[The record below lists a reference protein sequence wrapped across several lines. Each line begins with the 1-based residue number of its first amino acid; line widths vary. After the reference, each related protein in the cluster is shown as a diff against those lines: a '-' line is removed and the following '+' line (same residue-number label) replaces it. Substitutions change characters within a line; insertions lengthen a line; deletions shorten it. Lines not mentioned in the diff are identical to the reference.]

1 MKSCRICPT
10 RSERGLFSILISILS
25 NLSTKQK
32 KVPQNGLNFSFMKA
46 LKKMKARNEQVLT
59 KAEADSGR
67 VNSGVDYA
75 SISAQRTR
83 AMAELERVK
92 KLEAKMRSKVASG
105 QVVAVRTPVLG
116 GYRISYVNVS
126 DWEV

>member
-1 MKSCRICPT
+1 
-10 RSERGLFSILISILS
+10 
-25 NLSTKQK
+25 
-32 KVPQNGLNFSFMKA
+32 MKA
-46 LKKMKARNEQVLT
+46 SKKMKARNEQVLT
-59 KAEADSGR
+59 KAEADTGR

-75 SISAQRTR
+75 SISAQRSR

-92 KLEAKMRSKVASG
+92 RIEAKMREKVSSG

>member
-1 MKSCRICPT
+1 
-10 RSERGLFSILISILS
+10 
-25 NLSTKQK
+25 
-32 KVPQNGLNFSFMKA
+32 MKA

-59 KAEADSGR
+59 KAEADTGK
-67 VNSGVDYA
+67 VEVGVDYA
-75 SISAQRTR
+75 SISAQRSR

-92 KLEAKMRSKVASG
+92 KIEAKLQKKVASG